1 MKHLWNKLWFVSIFT
16 VFAFTFQKWY
26 PWDEK
31 PLVSGCETL
40 EFSLWNPWFHDVKT
54 RLSDCNLMGFR
65 TQSQNC
71 IFMQFWGGENCMRFS
86 EKKNNTIIYSL
97 PSLNKIYS
105 FLLLLPYIFYN
116 LFFQNRK
123 VVLNKK
129 LKSDFISATFSHT
142 QEFYLVRLTL

>member
-1 MKHLWNKLWFVSIFT
+1 MWNKLRFVSIFK

-71 IFMQFWGGENCMRFS
+71 IFMQFWGRGKLYEVFGE
-86 EKKNNTIIYSL
+86 KHNTIIYLL

-123 VVLNKK
+123 VVLNKM
-129 LKSDFISATFSHT
+129 LKSAFISATFSHT

>member
-1 MKHLWNKLWFVSIFT
+1 MCSHILMKHLWNKLWFVSIFT

-65 TQSQNC
+65 TRSQNC
-71 IFMQFWGGENCMRFS
+71 IFMQFWGRENCMRFS
-86 EKKNNTIIYSL
+86 ENSYPLNGFTTRQPWQLNNNPDNPTTITT
-97 PSLNKIYS
+97 
-105 FLLLLPYIFYN
+105 
-116 LFFQNRK
+116 LFSCMLMSR
-123 VVLNKK
+123 
-129 LKSDFISATFSHT
+129 
-142 QEFYLVRLTL
+142 